1 MFSTGSEWLAS
12 DLIPKKGFS
21 EEKSVTNHGA
31 QIWLPCY
38 KDSKYRMA
46 LNESYWIALF
56 GSKQLFCVRQSVG
69 GNGLRDERVLIIT

>member
-12 DLIPKKGFS
+12 DLVPKKRFS

-46 LNESYWIALF
+46 LNESY
-56 GSKQLFCVRQSVG
+56 
-69 GNGLRDERVLIIT
+69 